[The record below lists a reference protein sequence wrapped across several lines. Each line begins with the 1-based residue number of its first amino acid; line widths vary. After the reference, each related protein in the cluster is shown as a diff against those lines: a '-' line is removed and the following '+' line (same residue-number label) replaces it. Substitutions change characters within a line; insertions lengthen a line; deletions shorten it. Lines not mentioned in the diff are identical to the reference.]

1 LRALI
6 IDIITITASPCSEA
20 AKLKHT
26 IDLRAVDPEGLGDV
40 FEDRNFFGE
49 VN

>member
-1 LRALI
+1 LRALS
-6 IDIITITASPCSEA
+6 IDIITASPCSEA

-26 IDLRAVDPEGLGDV
+26 INLRAVDPEGLGDL
-40 FEDRNFFGE
+40 FADRNFFGE